1 MLFMLEN
8 AIFNKNIFSFITIKS
23 KRLDFMQDRI
33 LRRILLLAGIVL
45 LVWVL
50 YLLKPVVIP
59 FIGAFFLA
67 YLFSPLVDVL
77 VKIKLPRW
85 LAISVVFIG
94 IGVTLTIALWYL
106 VPLIWKQLVYARDS
120 IPAGIHWINAELL
133 PWVSSTFNVQQME
146 IDTDQMSKAV
156 MDYVQTNYSAD
167 SIQAVLLKLAQ
178 SGLNFI
184 QIGGTVVLIP
194 IIAFYFFIRLGPY
207 ATKLTPSHSTPI

>member
-8 AIFNKNIFSFITIKS
+8 AIFNKNIFPFITIKS

-33 LRRILLLAGIVL
+33 LRRIFLLAGIVL

-67 YLFSPLVDVL
+67 YLFSPLVEVL
-77 VKIKLPRW
+77 VKIKIPRW
-85 LAISVVFIG
+85 LAISIVFIG
-94 IGVTLTIALWYL
+94 IGVTLTVALWYL

-133 PWVSSTFNVQQME
+133 PWISSTFHVQQME

-194 IIAFYFFIRLGPY
+194 IIAFTSY
-207 ATKLTPSHSTPI
+207 

>member
-1 MLFMLEN
+1 MG
-8 AIFNKNIFSFITIKS
+8 I
-23 KRLDFMQDRI
+23 I
-33 LRRILLLAGIVL
+33 LAQACGHPIY
-45 LVWVL
+45 WC
-50 YLLKPVVIP
+50 
-59 FIGAFFLA
+59 FFLA
-67 YLFSPLVDVL
+67 YLFSPLVEVL
-77 VKIKLPRW
+77 VKIKIPRW
-85 LAISVVFIG
+85 LAISIVFIG
-94 IGVTLTIALWYL
+94 IGVTLTVALWYL

-133 PWVSSTFNVQQME
+133 PWISSTFHVQQME

-194 IIAFYFFIRLGPY
+194 IIAFTSY
-207 ATKLTPSHSTPI
+207 

>member
-1 MLFMLEN
+1 M
-8 AIFNKNIFSFITIKS
+8 
-23 KRLDFMQDRI
+23 
-33 LRRILLLAGIVL
+33 
-45 LVWVL
+45 
-50 YLLKPVVIP
+50 
-59 FIGAFFLA
+59 
-67 YLFSPLVDVL
+67 
-77 VKIKLPRW
+77 
-85 LAISVVFIG
+85 AISIVFIG
-94 IGVTLTIALWYL
+94 IGVTLTVALWYL

-133 PWVSSTFNVQQME
+133 PWISSTFHVQQME

-194 IIAFYFFIRLGPY
+194 IIAFTSY
-207 ATKLTPSHSTPI
+207 